1 MPAKKD
7 YTIRDNA
14 GFTVEK
20 GDTVRVG
27 FEGVVR
33 DVTRDGYL
41 IIRTKDG
48 TLAHFDP
55 SYQGVV
61 KIHK

>member
-1 MPAKKD
+1 MPAKKE
-7 YTIRDNA
+7 YTITDNA
-14 GFTVEK
+14 GFTVAQ

-33 DVTRDGYL
+33 AVTREGYL
-41 IIRTKDG
+41 ILKMPNG

-55 SYQGVV
+55 NYQGVV
-61 KIHK
+61 KIH

>member
-7 YTIRDNA
+7 YTITGNDGLA
-14 GFTVEK
+14 IAK

-27 FEGVVR
+27 FEGVVT
-33 DVTRDGYL
+33 DVTREGYL
-41 IIRTKDG
+41 ILRMPNG

-55 SYQGVV
+55 NYQGVV

>member
-1 MPAKKD
+1 MPKRSE
-7 YTIRDNA
+7 YTITDNA
-14 GFTVEK
+14 GFSVGK

-27 FEGVVR
+27 FEGTVT
-33 DVTRDGYL
+33 DVTKEGYL
-41 IIRTKDG
+41 ILRTANG

-55 SYQGVV
+55 HYQGVV